1 MKTILDEILIDVR
14 AELDATKAHRPHA
27 EIRRMLPDAPPV
39 RSLPEALASQ
49 FRLIAEIKARSP
61 SVGPMRAEN
70 IVEAPFAYEESPLV
84 GALSVLTNAHH
95 FGMGIERLAA
105 IRPMVTKPILRKD
118 FIIEEYQ
125 IREARGFGADAI
137 LLMAN
142 VLDPARLRGFYD
154 LTRELGM
161 EALFEIHTL
170 EEIGFLP
177 DGVKVVGINSRK
189 FKATSGFVSKDTS
202 SEKDFSLDYSAF
214 DLAEKLPPDAIKVAE
229 SGLSPENIRA
239 TSENF
244 DAALVGTSLLRDERG
259 VAACLEEFAR
269 ALDAET

>member
-1 MKTILDEILIDVR
+1 MKTILDEILLDVR
-14 AELDATKAHRPHA
+14 TELDTIKARRPLA
-27 EIRRMLPDAPPV
+27 EIRRMTPDAPPV
-39 RSLPEALASQ
+39 RSLQEALASQ
-49 FRLIAEIKARSP
+49 FRLIAEVKARSP

-70 IVEAPFAYEESPLV
+70 ILEAPQAYEESPLV

-95 FGMGIERLAA
+95 FGMAIERLAA
-105 IRPMVTKPILRKD
+105 IRKTVTKPVLRKD

-125 IREARGFGADAI
+125 IREARSFGADAI

-142 VLDPARLRGFYD
+142 VLDTAHLRGFYD

-177 DGVKVVGINSRK
+177 EDVRVVGINSRK
-189 FKATSGFVSKDTS
+189 FKATKGFVSKEAS

-214 DLAEKLPPDAIKVAE
+214 DLAEKLPAHAIKVAE
-229 SGLSPENIRA
+229 SGLSPDNILA
-239 TSENF
+239 TSQNF

-269 ALDAET
+269 ALELP